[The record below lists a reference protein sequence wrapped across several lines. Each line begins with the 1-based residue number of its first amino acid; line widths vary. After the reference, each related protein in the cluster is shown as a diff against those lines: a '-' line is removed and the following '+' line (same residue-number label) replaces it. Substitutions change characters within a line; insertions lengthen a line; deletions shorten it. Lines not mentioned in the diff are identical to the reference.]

1 MGYIIILAIII
12 GVLFKLELISQVT
25 KYGKGYLESRN
36 ETL

>member
-25 KYGKGYLESRN
+25 KYGQGYLESRN